1 MKSILLN
8 KFNTPYNSIP
18 FSKIKPSYFFYSIK
32 EEIKITLIKIDEICS
47 QTDKPSFKNTIESL
61 SNSTEKLKIISGIL
75 FNLNNVETNLEIQKT
90 TKLIS
95 PILSKFY
102 NDLSLNK
109 KLFRR
114 VKKIYLENKKKLTDE
129 KLFLLKKL
137 YNSFIR
143 NGALL
148 NEKNKKRLRL
158 IDKKLSLLGLEFGE
172 NLLSDSKIFYIN
184 IKNEKK
190 TFRHTFN
197 KY

>member
-1 MKSILLN
+1 MKSVLLN

-18 FSKIKPSYFFYSIK
+18 FSKIKPSDFFYSIK
-32 EEIKITLIKIDEICS
+32 EEIKITLIKINKICS
-47 QTDKPSFKNTIESL
+47 QTDKPSFKNTIEPL

-114 VKKIYLENKKKLTDE
+114 VKKIYLENKKNLTDE

-148 NEKNKKRLRL
+148 NEKK
-158 IDKKLSLLGLEFGE
+158 
-172 NLLSDSKIFYIN
+172 
-184 IKNEKK
+184 
-190 TFRHTFN
+190 
-197 KY
+197 